1 MFSVRGWHIVAVLA
15 VWAASPL
22 VQAANFYRYT
32 NDYGSIVVDFRVPA
46 EYVNRGY
53 EILNDDGMVIQVV
66 PPALTSE
73 QRNNEQARRK
83 RELDASLEQRRLQEW
98 DESLLRRYSTVEDI
112 EAARDRALRD
122 LKIRVSIL
130 KSNRRSLRQK
140 IENAQARVAEAER
153 VGGKPS
159 STDLDMIEETKRE
172 IDSTERA
179 IADREA
185 QIEAVRAD
193 FWADS
198 QRFKQLKEVV
208 ELRRSLESPQR

>member
-1 MFSVRGWHIVAVLA
+1 
-15 VWAASPL
+15 
-22 VQAANFYRYT
+22 
-32 NDYGSIVVDFRVPA
+32 
-46 EYVNRGY
+46 
-53 EILNDDGMVIQVV
+53 
-66 PPALTSE
+66 
-73 QRNNEQARRK
+73 
-83 RELDASLEQRRLQEW
+83 
-98 DESLLRRYSTVEDI
+98 LLRRYSTVEDI

-159 STDLDMIEETKRE
+159 ATDLDMIEETKRE

-198 QRFKQLKEVV
+198 
-208 ELRRSLESPQR
+208 

>member
-1 MFSVRGWHIVAVLA
+1 M
-15 VWAASPL
+15 
-22 VQAANFYRYT
+22 
-32 NDYGSIVVDFRVPA
+32 
-46 EYVNRGY
+46 
-53 EILNDDGMVIQVV
+53 
-66 PPALTSE
+66 
-73 QRNNEQARRK
+73 
-83 RELDASLEQRRLQEW
+83 
-98 DESLLRRYSTVEDI
+98 
-112 EAARDRALRD
+112 
-122 LKIRVSIL
+122 SIL

>member
-1 MFSVRGWHIVAVLA
+1 
-15 VWAASPL
+15 
-22 VQAANFYRYT
+22 
-32 NDYGSIVVDFRVPA
+32 
-46 EYVNRGY
+46 
-53 EILNDDGMVIQVV
+53 MVIQVV

-159 STDLDMIEETKRE
+159 PTDLDMIEETKRE
-172 IDSTERA
+172 IDRTERA

>member
-1 MFSVRGWHIVAVLA
+1 MCLQHSL
-15 VWAASPL
+15 
-22 VQAANFYRYT
+22 
-32 NDYGSIVVDFRVPA
+32 
-46 EYVNRGY
+46 
-53 EILNDDGMVIQVV
+53 
-66 PPALTSE
+66 SE

-159 STDLDMIEETKRE
+159 ATDLDMIEETKRE